1 MLTTMPFPILNVN
14 IYHPYGCHLNGRAI
28 VPLVACYCQYHA
40 LQIYGGNHLEVCGF
54 FCHSLPFHV
63 SIFIE
68 CFLGLFYLKL
78 IIGSLTRDCLGFMLC
93 VSHISNK
100 NPKDWLDSF
109 SMLFLYPLL

>member
-1 MLTTMPFPILNVN
+1 MAEPL
-14 IYHPYGCHLNGRAI
+14 CHLLLVI
-28 VPLVACYCQYHA
+28 VSISITDLWWKSLGSLC
-40 LQIYGGNHLEVCGF
+40 F